1 VRSLASLVGV
11 LLVFGVGGGFYQ
23 RVFLWPASRLW
34 PRHRDRLMWS
44 FMVRMG
50 GWVLAIF
57 RMGGARFRRRGSVP
71 AGTGPRLVLMNH
83 QSILDVPTIFLLTY
97 PEIPQI
103 VTRRRYA
110 RHVPLVS
117 LMLRIL
123 DYPLVEPESDPRG
136 AIATLKKAA
145 RRGSPGVLLFPEGHR
160 SRDGSIG
167 PFETAGVRV
176 VLGERAMPVFL
187 IVTDGF
193 WVAPR
198 VVDFAFRVH
207 RLHGETEVLG
217 PFQPPATTAEIPAFV
232 ERMRATMIDHLTQMR
247 ARRAPVELPAQG
259 RGAA

>member
-1 VRSLASLVGV
+1 VGLWRGARSLASLVAV
-11 LLVFGVGGGFYQ
+11 MLVFGVGGGLYQ
-23 RVFLWPASRLW
+23 RVFLWPAGRLW

-44 FMVRMG
+44 FMARMG

-57 RMGGARFRRRGSVP
+57 RMGGASFHRRGRLP

-103 VTRRRYA
+103 VTRRSYG

-123 DYPLVEPESDPRG
+123 EYPLVEPESDPRG
-136 AIATLKKAA
+136 AISVLKRAA
-145 RRGSPGVLLFPEGHR
+145 RRGAPGVLLFPEGHR

-167 PFETAGVRV
+167 PFETGGVRV
-176 VLGERAMPVFL
+176 VLAERPAPVFL

-198 VVDFAFRVH
+198 VADFAFRVH

-217 PFQPPATTAEIPAFV
+217 PFQPPAAAAEIPAFV
-232 ERMRATMIDHLTQMR
+232 ERMRATMIEHLAVMR
-247 ARRAPVELPAQG
+247 ARGA

>member
-1 VRSLASLVGV
+1 MGLWRGLRSLASLVAV
-11 LLVFGVGGGFYQ
+11 TLVFAVGGGFYQ
-23 RVFLWPASRLW
+23 RVFLWPVSRLW

-44 FMVRMG
+44 FMVVMG

-57 RMGGARFRRRGSVP
+57 RMGGASFRRRGRIP
-71 AGTGPRLVLMNH
+71 AGIGPRLVLMNH

-103 VTRRRYA
+103 VTRRRYG

-123 DYPLVEPESDPRG
+123 DYPLVEPEIDPRG

-145 RRGSPGVLLFPEGHR
+145 RRGPPGVLLFPEGHR

-167 PFETAGVRV
+167 PFETAGIRV
-176 VLGERAMPVFL
+176 LLGERPVPVFL

-198 VVDFAFRVH
+198 LVDFAFRVH
-207 RLHGETEVLG
+207 RLQGETEVLG
-217 PFQPPATTAEIPAFV
+217 PFQPPATTAEIPVFV
-232 ERMRATMIDHLTQMR
+232 ERMRATMIDHLAQMR
-247 ARRAPVELPAQG
+247 AQR